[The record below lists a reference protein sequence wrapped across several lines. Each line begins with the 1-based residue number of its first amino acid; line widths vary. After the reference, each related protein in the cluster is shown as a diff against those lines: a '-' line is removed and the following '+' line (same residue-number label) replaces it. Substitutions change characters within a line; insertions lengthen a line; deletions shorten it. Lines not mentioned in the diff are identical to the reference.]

1 MSKYLTHAVTASALI
16 AVALAFAL
24 PVRAQE
30 GTAPPKPKRHQF
42 TGTIESVQTNANTVV
57 VKQKEE
63 SKTFKV
69 TGQTKYSTAD
79 KKEAA
84 LSDLKVGDKVTV
96 IYTEGEGGALI
107 AHKIAPPAEKKPK
120 EKKD

>member
-1 MSKYLTHAVTASALI
+1 MSKYLTRAVATSALI

-30 GTAPPKPKRHQF
+30 STAAAKPKSHHF
-42 TGTIESVQTNANTVV
+42 TGTIESVQTNANTVA

-69 TGQTKYSTAD
+69 NDQTKYSTAD
-79 KKEAA
+79 KKVAA

-96 IYTEGEGGALI
+96 SYTEDAAGVFTALR
-107 AHKIAPPAEKKPK
+107 IAPPAEKKPK